1 MFWLAHG
8 LFALILIGQSNFLLL
23 FLGYAIQ
30 SGAMVTFAHFF
41 LRFPSAT
48 YFVTDCFLFVVF
60 FVLIVIGQSKLL
72 CFCSWDIQLKT
83 VQHIHSTYTHV
94 LESLLNINEPY
105 KKSLFYNVVIS
116 TEGKRDLHLPLKL
129 KIWRDQTC
137 FDVLECYFQTK
148 RDILHNCEPFGLSK
162 PATTLLIYYT
172 CICCYFTP
180 CSIQNHAKIFWTEF
194 SFVSLNKLLTNST
207 ILAS

>member
-1 MFWLAHG
+1 MFWLARGLSALILDWSKAEASKLYYFAFVLVTFNPTRCNGDFLTRFNIALFPTAIEFFCNFWLAHG

-60 FVLIVIGQSKLL
+60 FVLIVIGQCKLL
-72 CFCSWDIQLKT
+72 CFCSCDIQLKT
-83 VQHIHSTYTHV
+83 VLRHSTYTHV

-105 KKSLFYNVVIS
+105 KKSLFYNVVIG
-116 TEGKRDLHLPLKL
+116 TERK
-129 KIWRDQTC
+129 
-137 FDVLECYFQTK
+137 V
-148 RDILHNCEPFGLSK
+148 
-162 PATTLLIYYT
+162 IYT
-172 CICCYFTP
+172 F
-180 CSIQNHAKIFWTEF
+180 H
-194 SFVSLNKLLTNST
+194 
-207 ILAS
+207 